1 MPSANKVNPCE
12 TLSPLEIVSPP
23 FSPSRSFSRPGIS
36 FLDLCVVKDLYFAP
50 VLSLSLSLSLAR
62 SLARSLAPLS
72 ENVSRILRGSRAA
85 VKLGQ
90 NRRRRTA
97 AYARA
102 LLDCLISRHLDEER
116 VARVRREGTRIAPEK
131 KEPDSLVSRDAR
143 ARPRHAAEVYIPLA
157 GLVFDRFQGRHARF
171 REKPFRASEGP
182 LSARGRSAPVGPRAT
197 CVRALIK
204 ASDVTDR
211 Y

>member
-1 MPSANKVNPCE
+1 
-12 TLSPLEIVSPP
+12 
-23 FSPSRSFSRPGIS
+23 
-36 FLDLCVVKDLYFAP
+36 
-50 VLSLSLSLSLAR
+50 
-62 SLARSLAPLS
+62 
-72 ENVSRILRGSRAA
+72 
-85 VKLGQ
+85 
-90 NRRRRTA
+90 
-97 AYARA
+97 
-102 LLDCLISRHLDEER
+102 
-116 VARVRREGTRIAPEK
+116 VRREGTRIAPEK